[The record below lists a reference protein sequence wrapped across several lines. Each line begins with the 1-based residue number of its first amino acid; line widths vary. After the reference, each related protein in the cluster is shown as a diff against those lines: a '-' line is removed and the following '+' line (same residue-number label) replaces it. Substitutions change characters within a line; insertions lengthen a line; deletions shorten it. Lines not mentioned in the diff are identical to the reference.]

1 MAKCRRWKT
10 CKKKNTINGMCVIKE
25 SSFLQPYPC
34 FLRPIITPKP
44 PKKKK
49 DRVIRAWAYWSY
61 GQMEIQRHNCIQPSC
76 PVTITIKSKD
86 WEKIKG

>member
-25 SSFLQPYPC
+25 SYFLQPYPC

-49 DRVIRAWAYWSY
+49 DRVVQFMWLR
-61 GQMEIQRHNCIQPSC
+61 M
-76 PVTITIKSKD
+76 
-86 WEKIKG
+86 KIKTPVNGSILRF